1 MGAHV
6 NMPETLKNLLRSEI
20 EQAIYQAN
28 LGKIDTGIAQRYL
41 IEQIPQIDIAAEYG
55 CERSTISRRLPRIID
70 KVESTAQKMC
80 IRDSSMSMAS
90 QYITT
95 MTMC

>member
-28 LGKIDTGIAQRYL
+28 LGETDTGIAQRYL
-41 IEQIPQIDIAAEYG
+41 IEQIPQIDIATEYG

-70 KVESTAQKMC
+70 KVESTAQ
-80 IRDSSMSMAS
+80 RLN
-90 QYITT
+90 YT
-95 MTMC
+95 

>member
-6 NMPETLKNLLRSEI
+6 NMPETLI

-28 LGKIDTGIAQRYL
+28 LGKTDTGIAQRYL
-41 IEQIPQIDIAAEYG
+41 IEQIPQIDIATEYG

-70 KVESTAQKMC
+70 KVESTAQ
-80 IRDSSMSMAS
+80 RLN
-90 QYITT
+90 YT
-95 MTMC
+95 